1 MPAGQIQLV
10 TTNSSQILNPFG
22 INQPPTLIEN
32 IPTTVSSFDI
42 DLCWSPTFSE
52 TITYRLSPGDSYA
65 WPSDIPLFVRIS
77 PDQTAGGLAEEIWV
91 QPQGVGQSSSNT
103 TTTISG
109 PLPLPVNI
117 NTNAV
122 PAAPN
127 NSLNPLYVVPVAPVQ
142 QELIIPNPPVGQKE
156 VFILPTDGKIKLF
169 RGSLV
174 CGAETN
180 TRQLFFT
187 IVYSPIGVMQYPFI
201 IGETNQSCG
210 FAGAIGTM
218 NFALPAF
225 LNFALPNIVLPAGSR
240 ISINVIGI
248 NPDDYLDE
256 LDFTIS
262 SV

>member
-1 MPAGQIQLV
+1 
-10 TTNSSQILNPFG
+10 LNPFG
-22 INQPPTLIEN
+22 INQPPTLVEN
-32 IPTTVSSFDI
+32 IPTTANSFDI
-42 DLCWSPTFSE
+42 DLCWNTAFSP

-65 WPSDIPLFVRIS
+65 WPSDIPLFSQIS
-77 PDQTAGGLAEEIWV
+77 PGQIAPDDPKKLMYAEELWI

-117 NTNAV
+117 NTNVV
-122 PAAPN
+122 PPAPN
-127 NSLNPLYVVPVAPVQ
+127 SSLNPLYVVPVAPIQ
-142 QELIIPNPPVGQKE
+142 QELIVPNPPTGKNE
-156 VFILPTDGKIKLF
+156 IFILPIDGKIKLF

-218 NFALPAF
+218 NFALPSF
-225 LNFALPNIVLPAGSR
+225 LNFALPDIVLPAGSR
-240 ISINVIGI
+240 ISINIIGI
-248 NPDDYLDE
+248 NSDDYLDE